1 MAGLFIYFLPNP
13 AAYMEAQNL
22 KEDAKDV
29 FNHASDYAET
39 FYKLS
44 LVRLTKKVSNV
55 ASGVV
60 NSVLIFFISFCILLF
75 ISFAGAWWLGDVTN
89 SRALGFLLIAGFYL
103 LIVFVLVL
111 MRKKI
116 ISPFIRNTLIRKI
129 YEEKDQVIRGS

>member
-1 MAGLFIYFLPNP
+1 
-13 AAYMEAQNL
+13 MEAQNL

-44 LVRLTKKVSNV
+44 LVRLTKKVSDI

-60 NSVLIFFISFCILLF
+60 NSVLIFFISLCILLF
-75 ISFAGAWWLGDVTN
+75 TSFAGAWWLGDLVN
-89 SRALGFLLIAGFYL
+89 NRALGFILIAAFYL
-103 LIVFVLVL
+103 LLVFILIL
-111 MRKKI
+111 MRKNV

-129 YEEKDQVIRGS
+129 YEEKNKVIRGS

>member
-1 MAGLFIYFLPNP
+1 
-13 AAYMEAQNL
+13 MEAQNL

-39 FYKLS
+39 FYKLN
-44 LVRLTKKVSNV
+44 LVRFTKKVSDV
-55 ASGVV
+55 ASVVV
-60 NSVLIFFISFCILLF
+60 NSVLIFFISLCILLF
-75 ISFAGAWWLGDVTN
+75 ISFAGAWWLGDIVE
-89 SRALGFLLIAGFYL
+89 SRAMGFLLVAAFYL
-103 LIVFVLVL
+103 LLIFILVL

>member
-1 MAGLFIYFLPNP
+1 MQ
-13 AAYMEAQNL
+13 AQNL

-29 FNHASDYAET
+29 LNHASDYAET

-44 LVRLTKKVSNV
+44 LVRLTKKISDV

-60 NSVLIFFISFCILLF
+60 NSVLIFFISLCILLF
-75 ISFAGAWWLGDVTN
+75 ISFAGAWWLGDVVEN
-89 SRALGFLLIAGFYL
+89 RALGFLLIAAFYL
-103 LIVFVLVL
+103 LLIFILVL

>member
-1 MAGLFIYFLPNP
+1 MSSPHRGLLIISQILLHN
-13 AAYMEAQNL
+13 MEAQNL

-39 FYKLS
+39 FYKLN
-44 LVRLTKKVSNV
+44 LVRLSRKVSDV

-60 NSVLIFFISFCILLF
+60 NSFLIFFISLCILLF

-103 LIVFVLVL
+103 LIIFILVL

-116 ISPFIRNTLIRKI
+116 ISPFIKNTLIRKF
-129 YEEKDQVIRGS
+129 YEEKNKVL

>member
-1 MAGLFIYFLPNP
+1 
-13 AAYMEAQNL
+13 MEAQNL

-29 FNHASDYAET
+29 LNHASDYAET

-44 LVRLTKKVSNV
+44 LVRLTKKVSDI

-60 NSVLIFFISFCILLF
+60 NSVLIFIISLCILLF
-75 ISFAGAWWLGDVTN
+75 ISFAGAWWLGDVVE
-89 SRALGFLLIAGFYL
+89 SRALGFLLIAAFYVL
-103 LIVFVLVL
+103 LIFILIL
-111 MRKKI
+111 MRKKV

>member
-1 MAGLFIYFLPNP
+1 
-13 AAYMEAQNL
+13 MEAQNL
-22 KEDAKDV
+22 KEDAKDIL
-29 FNHASDYAET
+29 NHASDYAET

-44 LVRLTKKVSNV
+44 LVRLTKKVSDV
-55 ASGVV
+55 ASVVV
-60 NSVLIFFISFCILLF
+60 NSVLIFFISLCILLF

-103 LIVFVLVL
+103 LIVFVLIL
-111 MRKKI
+111 MRKKV